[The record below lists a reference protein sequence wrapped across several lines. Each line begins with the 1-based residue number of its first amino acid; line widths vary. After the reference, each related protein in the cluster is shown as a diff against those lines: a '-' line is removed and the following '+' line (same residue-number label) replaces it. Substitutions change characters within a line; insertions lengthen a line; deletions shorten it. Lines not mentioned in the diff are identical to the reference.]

1 MTTSG
6 ATQNNSYGWLTSSET
21 GFGRF
26 LVGGLLASLF
36 PPRCLL
42 CGSATTGVKVL
53 CKQCAA
59 KLHSLEG
66 MRCRRCQEALD
77 DIRLDL
83 CHSCGTRT
91 WGFDL
96 ARSLGSYKGAWG
108 DLVRALK
115 FDGERAV
122 ARLLCVRLAAYLA
135 DEEPFGTIDVVT
147 YVPMSR
153 SDRRKRGFNQAHLLA
168 QGIGRRIGISARRLL
183 LKVRETPPQAAL
195 PASER
200 RENLRGA
207 FHLIRSGRGK
217 VLLIDD
223 IFTTGSTVEACAH
236 TLKSGGHKEVFVL
249 TVARA

>member
-1 MTTSG
+1 MIMSG
-6 ATQNNSYGWLTSSET
+6 DTQTSSYVWRPSSEPH
-21 GFGRF
+21 
-26 LVGGLLASLF
+26 LVTRVAEGLASVLF

-42 CGSATTGVKVL
+42 CGEGTERLALL
-53 CKQCAA
+53 C
-59 KLHSLEG
+59 E
-66 MRCRRCQEALD
+66 RCTQELPTLDGTRCHRCQEPLPEEG
-77 DIRLDL
+77 LDL
-83 CHSCGTRT
+83 CRACGTRNR
-91 WGFDL
+91 GFDL
-96 ARSLGSYKGAWG
+96 ARSLGSYASGWG
-108 DLVRALK
+108 RLVRALK

-122 ARLLCVRLAAYLA
+122 ARLLCARLAAYLT

-168 QGIGRRIGISARRLL
+168 QGIGRRIGIPARRLL
-183 LKVRETPPQAAL
+183 LKVRKTPPQAAL